1 MSQRLVMTREGTRTA
16 AIEIMI
22 NTPHISELIR
32 KGDIVGMKEAIRA
45 SSERGVQS
53 FDQAL
58 LKLYQDEVI
67 NIEEAL
73 ANADSRT
80 NLEAKINFG

>member
-1 MSQRLVMTREGTRTA
+1 V
-16 AIEIMI
+16 IK
-22 NTPHISELIR
+22 
-32 KGDIVGMKEAIRA
+32 KGDVVGVKESLINSNEKGMR
-45 SSERGVQS
+45 S

-58 LKLYQDEVI
+58 YQLYLDGKVTL
-67 NIEEAL
+67 EEAI